1 MTSLKQPTEYFHFRL
16 KIQLDLPCIYKEN
29 DDKRI
34 ICQTV
39 KNILQVEM
47 DVEDLYIVSCRA
59 SGGGTMLMSDQ
70 GHIYAAGVN
79 R

>member
-1 MTSLKQPTEYFHFRL
+1 MITDHLIHHHMELNYF
-16 KIQLDLPCIYKEN
+16 QNWP
-29 DDKRI
+29 
-34 ICQTV
+34 
-39 KNILQVEM
+39 QVEI

>member
-1 MTSLKQPTEYFHFRL
+1 MELNNLRNWP
-16 KIQLDLPCIYKEN
+16 P
-29 DDKRI
+29 
-34 ICQTV
+34 
-39 KNILQVEM
+39 QVEV